1 MRKILLICLSCLAL
15 VVNAAGQQQA
25 NYTSAD
31 EIQRDLTF
39 LLLEKNVNEVTR
51 QLESEGSS
59 TVTGMLR
66 RLVIYTRAGQPSQVR
81 RTLEQLAASPNWQCP
96 DRHDLVSLI
105 RNVSEANLAT
115 QRLYFERLC
124 PGATDGAEAFVRLW
138 SNTGDPKELDAWLTE
153 RSNRNDEW
161 LMLRMQLRVRS
172 GTAGELFD
180 ALAAEIRAN
189 PSDWTGLDRYLKANN
204 HTGDTQDVSWIA
216 DTFKV
221 HTAGE
226 YFQLGERLR
235 IYAPQ
240 AAAKLLQRSL
250 ELAFT
255 DADARF
261 VDDQLNRF
269 RSAGPAIEVNWE
281 KQLRYWTKRSLAE
294 AYQRLNQPLAA
305 QPLVEELVSM
315 KGDDIALQDV
325 HHLAGAVQG
334 DSGQRVVETK
344 ILRDEVARRSTS
356 EYWLE
361 RAKYYEGRREYE
373 LERESYRQ
381 ALVALPIKPD
391 DPTGLQERYKVVRS
405 FASFLSQER
414 DQREELEKLL
424 TTELSSTPPQTDYAF
439 EIARLITQSE
449 LDLDDLRNSFLAKQ
463 PKLLARLLDARR
475 EWGLAERLFIE
486 HVVNREAVPATLKD
500 KIWSSL
506 EPLAKDPGS
515 TRAFHLAEAMK
526 DVKEWQRAIP
536 LWRDYIQ
543 HAYPTNWEGYKTD
556 AITNLFTAY
565 CRTGQWQTAEK
576 FLFAQL
582 DSFWR
587 VMPDAL
593 AEVAVAAAQA
603 NAIDDAMRLWRKSAN
618 IDRRN
623 LDFLTQ
629 LAQTKL
635 KPQLVAMYSQMKK
648 EDPLSTVPD
657 DALRILQP

>member
-1 MRKILLICLSCLAL
+1 MRKILLCLGIA
-15 VVNAAGQQQA
+15 VAVNVTAQPAT

-39 LLLEKNVNEVTR
+39 LLLEKNINEVTR

-59 TVTGMLR
+59 TVTSLLR

-96 DRHDLVSLI
+96 NRHDLVSLI
-105 RNVSEANLAT
+105 RNVSEANLVT

-138 SNTGDPKELDAWLTE
+138 SNTGDLKELDAWLSE

-161 LMLRMQLRVRS
+161 LMLRMQLRVRL

-189 PSDWTGLDRYLKANN
+189 PSDWTRLDRYLKANN
-204 HTGDTQDVSWIA
+204 YTGDTQDVSWIA

-221 HTAGE
+221 HTASE

-235 IYAPQ
+235 LYAPQ
-240 AAAKLLQRSL
+240 VAVKLLQRSL

-255 DADARF
+255 DADAKF

-269 RSAGPAIEVNWE
+269 RSAGPAIKVNWD
-281 KQLRYWTKRSLAE
+281 KQLRYWTKRGLAE

-315 KGDDIALQDV
+315 KGDDIVLQDV

-334 DSGQRVVETK
+334 GSGQRVVETK

-373 LERESYRQ
+373 LERDSYRQ

-405 FASFLSQER
+405 FASFLAQKR

-424 TTELSSTPPQTDYAF
+424 TTELSSTPPQTYYAF

-449 LDLDDLRNSFLAKQ
+449 LDLDDLRNSFLAGQ
-463 PKLLARLLDARR
+463 PALLARLLDARR

-526 DVKEWQRAIP
+526 DGKEWQRAIP
-536 LWRDYIQ
+536 LWRGYIQ

-593 AEVAVAAAQA
+593 AEIAVAAAQA
-603 NAIDDAMRLWRKSAN
+603 NAIDDAMQLWRKSAN

-623 LDFLTQ
+623 LDPLAK

-635 KPQLVAMYSQMKK
+635 KPQLVAMYSQMKQ
-648 EDPLSTVPD
+648 EDPLSTIPD
-657 DALRILQP
+657 AALRILQP